1 MKVLIPLIAYGG
13 MCHVE
18 FAMSLMSLVMKMR
31 DEDIEASI
39 QPITFESLI
48 SRGRNAAVAYAL
60 KGDYSHLL
68 FIDSDISFDPDDAIR
83 LLKSGK
89 DVCVGAYPKKY
100 LSETKMQHIIS
111 NRKYEDWAMNSTDF
125 STELTKKAL
134 AEILEG
140 QKSVET
146 NYAATGFMSIKAEV
160 FHSMIEKFP
169 DLKYINDIDGYMG
182 AGDHF
187 YDFFKA
193 GVNPVSKK
201 YESED
206 YGFCQLWRSLGGN
219 ITILPDITLSHIGKY
234 AFKGNVSSQVRAY
247 VSKND

>member
-1 MKVLIPLIAYGG
+1 
-13 MCHVE
+13 
-18 FAMSLMSLVMKMR
+18 
-31 DEDIEASI
+31 
-39 QPITFESLI
+39 
-48 SRGRNAAVAYAL
+48 
-60 KGDYSHLL
+60 
-68 FIDSDISFDPDDAIR
+68 
-83 LLKSGK
+83 
-89 DVCVGAYPKKY
+89 
-100 LSETKMQHIIS
+100 
-111 NRKYEDWAMNSTDF
+111 
-125 STELTKKAL
+125 
-134 AEILEG
+134 
-140 QKSVET
+140 
-146 NYAATGFMSIKAEV
+146 
-160 FHSMIEKFP
+160 MIEKFP